1 MSLHRPP
8 PRSSFT
14 RRQALA
20 ATAIPAALAAI
31 GLASPARVKA
41 ADGAFA
47 ATTLADALQRLG
59 ARPAT
64 SDQIALTA
72 PDIAENGAVVQVGV
86 TSKLPRTEEIHFLVE
101 KNANPLVASY
111 VLAEGT
117 EPFLQ
122 MRVKMGQSTPVWA
135 LVKADGRWY
144 AASRETKVTL
154 GGCGG

>member
-1 MSLHRPP
+1 MSVARIPP
-8 PRSSFT
+8 ERSFT
-14 RRQALA
+14 RRQAIA

-31 GLASPARVKA
+31 GLAHPGCVQA
-41 ADGAFA
+41 AEGAFA
-47 ATTLADALQRLG
+47 ATTLAEALQRLG
-59 ARPAT
+59 AHPAT
-64 SDQIALTA
+64 SDQIALTS

-86 TSKLPRTEEIHFLVE
+86 TSQLPRTEEIHFLVE

-111 VLAEGT
+111 VLPEGT

-122 MRVKMGQSTPVWA
+122 MRVKLGQSTPVWA